1 MYVLIAI
8 IQSVC
13 VFILTTQ
20 RSYVKDAQTVLNN
33 CTTTDLISDNL
44 HKPIPIWQ

>member
-1 MYVLIAI
+1 MYVLTAI

-20 RSYVKDAQTVLNN
+20 RSYVKDAQTVSNN
-33 CTTTDLISDNL
+33 CTKTDLISDNL
-44 HKPIPIWQ
+44 YKPIPIWQ